1 MQAAGHKARY
11 KHADGHI
18 HAHDQREHRRIC
30 LAAVVAFKRRTQHE
44 IPDEHEAEDVE
55 ELNSLNNDEPVE
67 IDSTS
72 QIEA

>member
-1 MQAAGHKARY
+1 MC
-11 KHADGHI
+11 ADPH
-18 HAHDQREHRRIC
+18 
-30 LAAVVAFKRRTQHE
+30 HE
-44 IPDEHEAEDVE
+44 YLMAKKWHDEHEAEDVE